1 VQHSR
6 VFMTADPLGEAW
18 VYAMELCA
26 ALGAWN
32 CDIVLATTGRFLTS
46 SQLREAARLSH
57 VQLYESAA
65 KIDWLEHPHAAL
77 EQASAWLLD
86 LAQATQP
93 DVIHLNHYLR
103 GDLAWPAPVLMTVH
117 SCLLAWWQAVKG
129 KLDLTEWNTYRQRVG
144 ESLHS
149 ADLVIAPT
157 QAMLTSLQQF
167 FGPLPNAKV
176 IYPGRRQPPPSPL
189 RKENL
194 IFAAGELSNAAS
206 NQSAIKAVA
215 PQLDLE
221 AHGWSIY
228 GLGDRPCLATPSS
241 QQLQGQRRS
250 TASNEPGTDWLARAS
265 IYTLPARYAAFGLG
279 VFDAALAGCALV
291 LGDIPSLCEIW
302 QDAAVYAPPDNHA
315 ALAATLTQ
323 LIRDAKRREWLG
335 ACARK
340 RAETFSANRMAAAYW
355 STYRSLMGNTAVAL
369 QAPLPLSYRNLRTNI
384 IVA

>member
-1 VQHSR
+1 MQHTR
-6 VFMTADPLGEAW
+6 ILMTADPLGEAW
-18 VYAMELCA
+18 VYVMELCA

-46 SQLREAARLSH
+46 SQVREAARLPH

-93 DVIHLNHYLR
+93 DVIHLNHYLQ

-129 KLDLTEWNTYRQRVG
+129 KLVPTEWNTYRRRVG
-144 ESLHS
+144 GSLHS

-167 FGPLPNAKV
+167 LGPLPNAKV
-176 IYPGRRQPPPSPL
+176 IYPGRRPPSPS
-189 RKENL
+189 RSHKENL
-194 IFAAGELSNAAS
+194 IFAAGELRDAAS

-215 PQLDLE
+215 PQLALE

-228 GLGDRPCLATPSS
+228 GLGDRPCPTNPSS
-241 QQLQGQRRS
+241 QRLQDQHYS
-250 TASNEPGTDWLARAS
+250 TVSNQPSTDWLARAS
-265 IYTLPARYAAFGLG
+265 IYTLPARYAALGLG
-279 VFDAALAGCALV
+279 VFEAAWAGCALV

-302 QDAAVYAPPDNHA
+302 QDAAAYAPPDDHA
-315 ALAATLTQ
+315 ALTATLTQ
-323 LIRDAKRREWLG
+323 IIRDAKRREWLA

-355 STYRSLMGNTAVAL
+355 SAYRTLVGNAVVAT
-369 QAPLPLSYRNLRTNI
+369 QAALPLSYRNLRTNI